1 MWKPFF
7 HIFIHGDVVNA
18 QTWEVSPQNIQS
30 SHLNIIGIKY
40 FYLSLSIFI
49 SYHLFIFFKAKTFD
63 ADVKQ
68 KMNQAQV
75 PEPKVRHFVLANY
88 QRYIISKHRPK
99 SEVRINKS

>member
-1 MWKPFF
+1 MYSIYF
-7 HIFIHGDVVNA
+7 
-18 QTWEVSPQNIQS
+18 
-30 SHLNIIGIKY
+30 NIIGIKY

-75 PEPKVRHFVLANY
+75 SEPKVGQFVLANY
-88 QRYIISKHRPK
+88 QKIHNIRAP
-99 SEVRINKS
+99 VNK